1 MSESMIA
8 NLIQIGVLIAGFIGT
23 SLYLRGNISARL
35 DAHDKLMEK
44 NGGAI
49 DDLYDKA
56 NELQKCKAEESHIT
70 VWRAE
75 LKVDF
80 QSFKDDVR
88 ENIREFKQDVQTD
101 INNVLIA
108 IKQNGSGIK

>member
-1 MSESMIA
+1 MSETMIA
-8 NLIQIGVLIAGFIGT
+8 NIIQIGVLVSGFIGT

-44 NGGAI
+44 TGSCI

-56 NELQKCKAEESHIT
+56 NELQKCKAEESHIEM
-70 VWRAE
+70 WRAE
-75 LKVDF
+75 TKLDF

-88 ENIREFKQDVQTD
+88 ENIKEFKKDVQAD
-101 INNVLIA
+101 INNVLVA
-108 IKQNGSGIK
+108 LKKNGRGN